1 MGALVGQ
8 HLEQQSSNPLMCHDA
23 PERLISQ
30 HHSMVS
36 IRPMSFVVMLIFQE
50 KVFKPA
56 IEREGDGCDAQAG
69 KSALETVP
77 PREGACISPFFP
89 ERR

>member
-1 MGALVGQ
+1 
-8 HLEQQSSNPLMCHDA
+8 MCYEA
-23 PERLISQ
+23 PERLIPQ

-36 IRPMSFVVMLIFQE
+36 IRRMSFVAMLIFQE
-50 KVFKPA
+50 KIFKPA

-69 KSALETVP
+69 ESALETVP
-77 PREGACISPFFP
+77 PREGARISPFFP